1 MVLSTCAALRRACSG
16 FESLTRYPSPF
27 TQNKKNVQR
36 LRKRSSGHKKSFDGC
51 AAACAWSGRWHEM
64 CAHLLT
70 RYTLFQSFK
79 RHNIA
84 IITHVKCHGNY
95 DLKQAK

>member
-1 MVLSTCAALRRACSG
+1 MGWCARAWCSALAQI
-16 FESLTRYPSPF
+16 YA
-27 TQNKKNVQR
+27 
-36 LRKRSSGHKKSFDGC
+36 KSFDGC

-70 RYTLFQSFK
+70 RYTPFQSFK

-84 IITHVKCHGNY
+84 IITHAKCHGNY
-95 DLKQAK
+95 DLKQAKIGKIALEMCDKA